1 MGVGLRREVEGQAGL
16 MQRPGRKEAPP
27 QELTLDSS
35 LSNPIIWKLCW
46 PCSQSTCVQG
56 LTTLL
61 QGHPGAAN
69 GWGSGVAASGFEA
82 ERQELSRRSHPQ
94 RGEDGTKSF
103 KPAKD
108 FGPSVGEQAR
118 LPGGGGGGYQKNR
131 GEEADLCFRK
141 TQRLHQEGTRLEAQ
155 MI

>member
-1 MGVGLRREVEGQAGL
+1 MGVGLRREVGGQAGL
-16 MQRPGRKEAPP
+16 MQRPGRKEALP

-56 LTTLL
+56 LTTFA

-69 GWGSGVAASGFEA
+69 GWGSGVVATGFEA

-108 FGPSVGEQAR
+108 LDQAGRGISKASWRRRGR
-118 LPGGGGGGYQKNR
+118 LPEEQR
-131 GEEADLCFRK
+131 GRSRFVL
-141 TQRLHQEGTRLEAQ
+141 
-155 MI
+155 